1 MVTKVKVP
9 GPDPELVKLQKDDAM
24 RSQAARVDA
33 IQGSLRGQTAR
44 TKRRFGIFSM
54 LDGLFGGG
62 GQVGAPATGGSGNG
76 YGGNP
81 GAGGGL
87 PGGNG
92 SGGPPQNPSF

>member
-62 GQVGAPATGGSGNG
+62 GQASAPSPGGGNG

-81 GAGGGL
+81 GSGSSPL
-87 PGGNG
+87 PGGGGN
-92 SGGPPQNPSF
+92 GPPQNPSF

>member
-62 GQVGAPATGGSGNG
+62 GQASAPAPGGGNG

-81 GAGGGL
+81 GGGSSPL
-87 PGGNG
+87 PGGG
-92 SGGPPQNPSF
+92 GGGPPQNPSF